1 MKNNPNTLVDR
12 LRDANRYLLPPTVGK
27 RIGEAADRIE
37 VLEAALRE
45 IAKYYIGPEHS
56 GTYRRNLAKAALN
69 QEKDQ

>member
-37 VLEAALRE
+37 ELEATVKNLVGVAQDSSYGRHYLRTH
-45 IAKYYIGPEHS
+45 YPD
-56 GTYRRNLAKAALN
+56 L
-69 QEKDQ
+69 